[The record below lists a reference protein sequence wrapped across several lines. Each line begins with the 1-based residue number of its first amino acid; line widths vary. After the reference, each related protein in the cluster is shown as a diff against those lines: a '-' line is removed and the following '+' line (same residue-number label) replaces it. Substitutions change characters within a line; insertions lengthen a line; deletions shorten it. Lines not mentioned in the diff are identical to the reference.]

1 MSLVLSNVVRE
12 IRSFDSVG
20 GNQIRLSEA
29 RNLLGQAKADQVI
42 DASER
47 DVLKAVLR
55 AGELTS
61 KAEALLRSALRPSDG
76 HVVSDD
82 RSPLGPQSL
91 TINPAGKLSFDGIQ
105 GEDAWEALAEQ
116 VAAAHRQGDT
126 RYLRAVPMQTKEAVL
141 RSAMEQLD
149 AVDRVDRSAA
159 FTVLYAM
166 SSSLPKSSAFTPL
179 FREAHSAM
187 LETAQDEANPRLGKH
202 MTRLLMDKGYQRR
215 LSSTEKAETNAVFE
229 ARFPQRFDVHG
240 ILDADGYVQWEHSI
254 EEGENMFRSFRLN
267 VQKTPIGG
275 SRFEIVDEGHDFVDF
290 EVTFKKPRGE
300 NGEVK
305 GVRLRARKFHNDMF
319 DRVGEPVGISYGGH
333 SGMGNNQE
341 RSIADAMKKGRFAEK
356 PQLIFLD
363 LCAGQDGLDDA
374 MEKLGNVEVITT
386 LDSSR
391 YGMAHLKDEEGSFYG
406 IGNSEMQ
413 PGLFA
418 VLESLT
424 RGEDYSE
431 MRSRA
436 KRGMFE
442 GMHVYDTNYI
452 SGNLKDYRNIRW
464 AHMDGD
470 DDGVAD
476 AIDLHFRFG
485 SVDPRSTK
493 SLKLIH
499 DMDVAT
505 LNGDKVRD
513 AALDLNV
520 CTHYHGLMEGN
531 EWAEHVFTSGGYFE
545 DYSGE
550 ELVRFETVKGPNGK
564 DFVSVSINAGL
575 AHASRETL
583 GALVH
588 YEAIHFLMDD
598 GRIEETT
605 AEERELL
612 ALVFAAARLGSDAN
626 KLRGDRVIWRELLKR
641 AELPT
646 DIPLDGLAKR
656 LLEEKGDFCGNLKI
670 ARGFGRSLSV
680 EHRKA
685 IKAAVA

>member
-1 MSLVLSNVVRE
+1 
-12 IRSFDSVG
+12 
-20 GNQIRLSEA
+20 
-29 RNLLGQAKADQVI
+29 
-42 DASER
+42 
-47 DVLKAVLR
+47 
-55 AGELTS
+55 
-61 KAEALLRSALRPSDG
+61 
-76 HVVSDD
+76 
-82 RSPLGPQSL
+82 
-91 TINPAGKLSFDGIQ
+91 
-105 GEDAWEALAEQ
+105 
-116 VAAAHRQGDT
+116 
-126 RYLRAVPMQTKEAVL
+126 
-141 RSAMEQLD
+141 
-149 AVDRVDRSAA
+149 
-159 FTVLYAM
+159 
-166 SSSLPKSSAFTPL
+166 
-179 FREAHSAM
+179 
-187 LETAQDEANPRLGKH
+187 
-202 MTRLLMDKGYQRR
+202 
-215 LSSTEKAETNAVFE
+215 
-229 ARFPQRFDVHG
+229 
-240 ILDADGYVQWEHSI
+240 
-254 EEGENMFRSFRLN
+254 
-267 VQKTPIGG
+267 
-275 SRFEIVDEGHDFVDF
+275 
-290 EVTFKKPRGE
+290 
-300 NGEVK
+300 
-305 GVRLRARKFHNDMF
+305 
-319 DRVGEPVGISYGGH
+319 
-333 SGMGNNQE
+333 
-341 RSIADAMKKGRFAEK
+341 
-356 PQLIFLD
+356 
-363 LCAGQDGLDDA
+363 

-493 SLKLIH
+493 SLKLVN

-531 EWAEHVFTSGGYFE
+531 KWAEHVFTSGGYFE

-612 ALVFAAARLGSDAN
+612 GLGLCCS
-626 KLRGDRVIWRELLKR
+626 
-641 AELPT
+641 PT
-646 DIPLDGLAKR
+646 WQRCQQA
-656 LLEEKGDFCGNLKI
+656 
-670 ARGFGRSLSV
+670 SQ
-680 EHRKA
+680 
-685 IKAAVA
+685 